1 MANIDRTQLEA
12 FFKAV
17 GDRCEPS
24 STLFLL
30 GGCALALLDG
40 IRPTL
45 DLDYVGP
52 EKQVTALQKLMN
64 KIANDMQIEIEAV
77 PIEEFVPLPENA
89 HRRAITVGQFG
100 NLSVCIFDPYTI
112 ALSKLDRG
120 LESDLEDIVFLVQQE
135 IIDDTQLEEF
145 METAVVQA
153 EEYLLN
159 AKSMRQHLE
168 IVRRM
173 L

>member
-1 MANIDRTQLEA
+1 MASINRTQIENFLT
-12 FFKAV
+12 AV

-40 IRPTL
+40 TRPTL

-52 EKQVTALQKLMN
+52 EQQITDLQKLMTE
-64 KIANDMQIEIEAV
+64 IATDMQIEIEAV
-77 PIEEFVPLPENA
+77 PIEEFVPLPQNA
-89 HRRAITVGQFG
+89 HRRAIIVGHFG
-100 NLSVCIFDPYTI
+100 NLAVYIFDPYTI

-120 LESDLEDIVFLVQQE
+120 LESDIEDIVFLVRQK
-135 IIDDTQLEEF
+135 IIDDKQLGTF
-145 METAVVQA
+145 MEAAIVQA
-153 EEYLLN
+153 EEFLLN